1 MIFITMV
8 KKIIKIYDIIPT
20 HGITADTLELSKEIF
35 ENLKIQPFNHQCDSK
50 FIELTHD

>member
-35 ENLKIQPFNHQCDSK
+35 ENLKIQPFVSSSD
-50 FIELTHD
+50 